1 MKLFNYFY
9 ADTQNDLFMV
19 YEKLLEKY
27 SNLYLT
33 KIIENHIDFPSL
45 ITIRKRIS
53 IPVMMSMGNVLPR

>member
-19 YEKLLEKY
+19 YKKLLEKY

-45 ITIRKRIS
+45 LTIHKRIS
-53 IPVMMSMGNVLPR
+53 IPVMISLGNVLPR